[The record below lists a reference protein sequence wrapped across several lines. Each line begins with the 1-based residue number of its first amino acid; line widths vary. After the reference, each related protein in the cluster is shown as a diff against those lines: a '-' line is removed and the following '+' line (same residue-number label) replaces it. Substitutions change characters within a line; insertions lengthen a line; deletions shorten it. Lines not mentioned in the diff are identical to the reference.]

1 MNLDKKILNKMYLK
15 YTEEMNPE
23 LKRKFKKYV
32 VDHVEEHTIY
42 SDNPYKKGEE
52 KMCISDA
59 YDNFMEYYE
68 DAEFRSFN
76 GIDDEGQTG

>member
-15 YTEEMNPE
+15 YTEGMNPE
-23 LKRKFKKYV
+23 LKPKFKKYV